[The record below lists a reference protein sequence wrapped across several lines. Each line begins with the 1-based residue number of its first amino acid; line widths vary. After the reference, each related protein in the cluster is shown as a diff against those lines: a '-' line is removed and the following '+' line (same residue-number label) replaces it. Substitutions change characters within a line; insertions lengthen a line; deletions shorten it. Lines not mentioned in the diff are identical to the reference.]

1 MTGADDRF
9 AIVAGAGAL
18 PLLVA
23 STLRDRGCQVQLLG
37 LPGADV
43 RIREGRGS
51 IDVGLS
57 NIIGILRG
65 LSAKGWRKVVF
76 AGAVDRSDPD
86 VASLESAAINLSSG
100 DDAAVR
106 SIVRRVE
113 DMGYEIVGPHVVLP
127 ELLEAPG
134 VPTKAEP
141 GPQDEADA
149 SRAAEIAHALG
160 RVDVGQAVVVA
171 RGKCLAVETA
181 GTDLMLEAA
190 VKARRSVATA
200 EREGLLYKAPKPGQE
215 LRIDMPAIG
224 LDTVEN
230 AAAAGLSGI
239 AIEAGGVMVIDRE
252 AAVAKADALGLFI
265 WSRPAQD

>member
-9 AIVAGAGAL
+9 AIVAGAGEL

-23 STLRDRGCQVQLLG
+23 STLRKRGCHVQLLG
-37 LPGADV
+37 LPGADP
-43 RIREGRGS
+43 RILEGRGN
-51 IDVGLS
+51 IDVGLV
-57 NIIGILRG
+57 NIIGVLRG

-76 AGAVDRSDPD
+76 AGAVDRSDP
-86 VASLESAAINLSSG
+86 AAANLESAAIDLSGG

-113 DMGYEIVGPHVVLP
+113 GMGYEIVGAHAVLP

-134 VPTKAEP
+134 VPTKAKP

-149 SRAAEIAHALG
+149 ERAAEIAHALG
-160 RVDVGQAVVVA
+160 AVDVGQAVVVA

-190 VKARRSVATA
+190 AKARGANAPDYRQ
-200 EREGLLYKAPKPGQE
+200 GLLYKAPKPGQE

-224 LDTVEN
+224 PGTVEN

-239 AIEAGGVMVIDRE
+239 AIEAGGVMVIGRE
-252 AAVAKADALGLFI
+252 AAAAKADALGMFI
-265 WSRPAQD
+265 WSRPRRA

>member
-1 MTGADDRF
+1 MTEADDRF

-23 STLRDRGCQVQLLG
+23 STLRKRGCQVQLLG
-37 LPGADV
+37 LPGADA
-43 RIREGRGS
+43 RILEGRGN
-51 IDVGLS
+51 IDVGLG
-57 NIIGILRG
+57 NIIGVLRG
-65 LSAKGWRKVVF
+65 LSAKGWQKVVF
-76 AGAVDRSDPD
+76 AGAVDRSDP
-86 VASLESAAINLSSG
+86 AAANLESAAIDLSGG

-106 SIVRRVE
+106 SIIRRVE
-113 DMGYEIVGPHVVLP
+113 GMGYEIVGAHVVLP
-127 ELLEAPG
+127 ELLEVPG
-134 VPTKAEP
+134 VPTKAKP
-141 GPQDEADA
+141 GPQDEEDA
-149 SRAAEIAHALG
+149 ARAAEIAHALG
-160 RVDVGQAVVVA
+160 AVDVGQAVVVA

-190 VKARRSVATA
+190 AKARGPVAA
-200 EREGLLYKAPKPGQE
+200 AGRQGLLYKAPKPGQE

-265 WSRPAQD
+265 WSRPGQA